1 MLENTTRRIHVTQIC
16 KILHQTW
23 SSKQFF
29 KLKFHNHTTFF
40 NGKTRSYLVCQN
52 LETFVEW
59 ACQCCGLHSQFM
71 PNQGK
76 CIYDSI
82 WKKIVV
88 KSNLGIFELLV
99 VLFMYTSQ
107 GWHSQQVWSYINTLH
122 PCWVWFKL
130 QNHTSC
136 TINQLERFSLTKMS
150 ILKMNSLS

>member
-1 MLENTTRRIHVTQIC
+1 MEFKGNFQAQIPQPYNIFEWKN
-16 KILHQTW
+16 KILFEYT
-23 SSKQFF
+23 
-29 KLKFHNHTTFF
+29 
-40 NGKTRSYLVCQN
+40 KTLCQN
-52 LETFVEW
+52 LESFVEW

-76 CIYDSI
+76 CMYDSI
-82 WKKIVV
+82 RKKIAI
-88 KSNLGIFELLV
+88 KSNLGIFELLE